1 MLRGFLK
8 DLLDPFCF
16 APSLKRLEQLEAQL
30 KTPATRLALPFVFR
44 GKGHYR
50 KIAPMQAH
58 DEFAALYARVM
69 AQKPQIVL
77 EIGTC
82 HGGSLYCWCQAADPQ
97 ATLISLDLPGG
108 EYGGGY
114 HPAREKLYRRFAQPG
129 QALHLMRGNSHE
141 EAARQ
146 KVMDVLQ
153 GRQIDFLFIDGDHS
167 YEGVKKDYE
176 MYRPL
181 VRAGGLVA
189 LHDTAPRNDSAKIEV
204 SRFWNELKSKEKH
217 TEEFL
222 NTSPNDRTIGIGL
235 VHC

>member
-1 MLRGFLK
+1 MCALFK
-8 DLLDPFCF
+8 DLLDPVCY
-16 APSLKRLEQLEAQL
+16 PLSLQRLKKLEKQL
-30 KTPATRLALPFVFR
+30 KTPATRLALPFIYR
-44 GKGHYR
+44 GAGHYR

-58 DEFAALYARVM
+58 EEIAALYQRVREL
-69 AQKPQIVL
+69 QPQMVV

-82 HGGSLYCWCQAADPQ
+82 HGGSLYLWCQAAAEN
-97 ATLISLDLPGG
+97 ATIVSLDLPGG

-114 HPAREKLYRRFAQPG
+114 HTAREKLYMNFAQHR
-129 QALHLMRGNSHE
+129 QTLHLLRGNSHE
-141 EAARQ
+141 EASKKRVNEIL
-146 KVMDVLQ
+146 K
-153 GRQIDFLFIDGDHS
+153 GKGIDFLFIDGDHS

-181 VRAGGLVA
+181 VRKGGMVA

-204 SRFWNELKSKEKH
+204 SRFWNEVKAKEER

-222 NTSPNDRTIGIGL
+222 NTHANDRTIGIGV